1 MSVQRAFWEHRTYPG
16 GLAQL
21 RQVRQDLAT
30 DLAGFPDE
38 TVETLTLCA
47 SELFANACKY
57 TASGQ
62 ENGQV
67 IRTLCLR
74 RGRLLRLG
82 FTDDGGSGRIPAIP
96 VERSDDEWNWA
107 EGQRGLLMVQELS
120 VAWGY
125 DRTCPW
131 TDTGTHTWA
140 LIPLPEGTA
149 PPPGLRPY
157 IFTR

>member
-16 GLAQL
+16 DLSQL

-30 DLAGFPDE
+30 DLAGFPDDA
-38 TVETLTLCA
+38 VQTLVLCA

-67 IRTLCLR
+67 LRTLCLR

-82 FTDDGGSGRIPAIP
+82 FTDDGGSGRVPQIPT
-96 VERSDDEWNWA
+96 ERTATEWDEA

-120 VAWGY
+120 TAWGY
-125 DRTCPW
+125 SLTCPW
-131 TDTGTHTWA
+131 ADLGTSTWA
-140 LIPLPEGTA
+140 LIPLPDGTA
-149 PPPGLRPY
+149 PPPDLRPY